1 MSKLLFWNPAKKC
14 CEKTMLAVCGAVKNS
29 RGAGSDC
36 GTTAGKEGEGMQ
48 GRGPSAIGHFE
59 V

>member
-1 MSKLLFWNPAKKC
+1 
-14 CEKTMLAVCGAVKNS
+14 MLAVCGAVKNS

-36 GTTAGKEGEGMQ
+36 ETTAGKEGEGMQ